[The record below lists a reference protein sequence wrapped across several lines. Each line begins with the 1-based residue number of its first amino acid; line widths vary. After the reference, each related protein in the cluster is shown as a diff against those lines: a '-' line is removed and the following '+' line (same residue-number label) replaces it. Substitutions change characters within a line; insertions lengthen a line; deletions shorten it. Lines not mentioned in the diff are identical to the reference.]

1 MFYLLSVYMQET
13 LFSFKQKSQDFIV
26 QEELPFALSGRWDVF
41 FVLFEK
47 RNLNTMDVVNHLCNA
62 FGISRLTLGIA
73 GLKDKR
79 AITRQ
84 WICIYKSALKKIWWE
99 RAFLDSLSE
108 VAKVLKTDRHTEP
121 IGMTIPIKNTFS
133 IRLRATKH
141 LSLKEKEVSHAKIL
155 SLFKKWFPNLF
166 GVQRFGI
173 NGSNPKQW
181 YEILQGKGKIRD
193 KKEILFKIQAYA
205 SKMFNDYLYIRI
217 KRWLEVLDGDII
229 QVADKKNY
237 KQTQRW
243 VYQSATDTVHLFADT
258 NKNTSFFRHP
268 KAFQK
273 EVPFDITTMTIT
285 GPVLGYNLLLAVK
298 ESAAW
303 IKEQSFLTSNA
314 VTEASLNLCKS
325 YKIFGLRRP
334 LWVFP
339 EKVAVHM
346 DKDDILLHFT
356 LPSWSYASIMIHE
369 LEKAL
374 WIHISAEAE

>member
-1 MFYLLSVYMQET
+1 MQDT

-26 QEELPFALSGRWDVF
+26 QEELPFTLSGRGDVF

-84 WICIYKSALKKIWWE
+84 RICIYKSALKKLWWE
-99 RAFLDSLSE
+99 QVFLDSLSE
-108 VAKVLKTDRHTEP
+108 VAKVLQTNRHTEP
-121 IGMTIPIKNTFS
+121 IGMTVPIKNTFA

-141 LSLKEKEVSHAKIL
+141 LSLREKEVSHAKIL

-166 GVQRFGI
+166 GEQRFGI

-181 YEILQGKGKIRD
+181 YELLQGKGKIRD

-205 SKMFNDYLYIRI
+205 SKMFNDYLYTRI
-217 KRWLEVLDGDII
+217 KKWLEVLDGDII
-229 QVADKKNY
+229 QIVDKKEY
-237 KQTQRW
+237 THTQRW
-243 VYQSATDTVHLFADT
+243 VYDATTDMVKLYNDT
-258 NKNTSFFRHP
+258 NKTKAFFRYP
-268 KAFQK
+268 KDFQQ
-273 EVPFDITTMTIT
+273 EIPFDITTMTIT
-285 GPVLGYNLLLAVK
+285 GPVLGYNLLLAEKTSV
-298 ESAAW
+298 AW
-303 IKEQSFLTSNA
+303 NKEQAFLTSNA
-314 VTEASLNLCKS
+314 ITENSLEVCKF

-346 DKDDILLHFT
+346 DKDDILLNFT
-356 LPSWSYASIMIHE
+356 LPSGSYASIMIHE
-369 LEKAL
+369 LEKTL
-374 WIHISAEAE
+374 WIHISAQEE